1 MNGIILQ
8 WLRSEPM
15 CEAAKQQGNGWR
27 LCLPKSAL
35 IGLVLVAVIL
45 LGLCLILLLLALAK
59 WRRRRRTVLSRS
71 GEAGDSITQE
81 LPVEAVRAAAA
92 DLRILTEIVYCESEE
107 VIWLSSE
114 SG

>member
-1 MNGIILQ
+1 MT
-8 WLRSEPM
+8 
-15 CEAAKQQGNGWR
+15 
-27 LCLPKSAL
+27 
-35 IGLVLVAVIL
+35 GLVLVAVIL

-59 WRRRRRTVLSRS
+59 WRRRRRTAFSRF

-107 VIWLSSE
+107 VICLSSE